1 MSELRLVTLP
11 FSHFCEKARWA
22 LDRAGLA
29 YREDGH
35 MPMLSWIAARRAGG
49 GRTLPVLVT
58 PDGPIGDSTEILA
71 WCDAHGDAEP
81 LFPAGGSLADEVRA
95 LEDDFDLRLG
105 PHARR
110 LAYAAV
116 LPSKDAAR
124 SAYAYVPS
132 WQARTVEAT
141 FPIVRRL
148 MFRLLKI
155 DDAGVAR
162 SRAIVDATFD
172 AVGARIADGRRYLA
186 GDRFTAADLT
196 FASLAAPVLSPAR
209 YGGPLPP
216 RETWPRD
223 FAAYVDG
230 LRASPAGRFALAIYD
245 ERAPSHRS

>member
-1 MSELRLVTLP
+1 VPELKLVTLP

-29 YREDGH
+29 YREEAH

-58 PDGPIGDSTEILA
+58 PRRPIADSTEILA
-71 WCDAHGDAEP
+71 WCDAHGDADA
-81 LFPAGGSLADEVRA
+81 LFPTGPLGDEVRA

-110 LAYAAV
+110 LAYAAA

-124 SAYAYVPS
+124 AAYAYVPS

-141 FPIVRRL
+141 YPIVVRL
-148 MFRLLKI
+148 MSRLLKI
-155 DDAGVAR
+155 DAAGVAR
-162 SRAIVDATFD
+162 SRTIVDATFA
-172 AVGARIADGRRYLA
+172 AVGARLADGRRYLT

-196 FASLAAPVLSPAR
+196 FASLAAPVLGPAQ

-216 RETWPRD
+216 RDTWPAD
-223 FAAYVDG
+223 FASYVDG
-230 LRASPAGRFALAIYD
+230 LRATPAGRFALALYA
-245 ERAPSHRS
+245 ERAPSCRA